1 MEKIAYKEF
10 LQETKT
16 EKILNVSDVK
26 SVIDALLRG
35 DDNGEYEEYEDVAYQ
50 NSTRKKLRTVADFF
64 TNMELQIY
72 GSVDD
77 FHNCAVPYAKANMY
91 DCACKVLERGL
102 NGFDASI
109 DLLSD
114 YILYGIKCRE
124 YEKCEEYYKRLNMI
138 PKRQWTWRAFS
149 FSIDYL
155 LDKANSILDIGQRN
169 VLQQTVTNLTDE
181 FIVLIGTDQAY
192 FDKAQVIRTF
202 GSDNEETEE
211 TVLYRGIDS
220 LKSAPR
226 CALRL
231 SDILVDKGEYKEA
244 ARLIK
249 KCCVNAFKPQ
259 PDINGSYSF
268 LLSALCNA
276 SWIFEE
282 HLDRDYADCK
292 DAIME
297 IYRDFNVA
305 LERGLEDIYQDAATT
320 SIKVVAALTG
330 YEYPYSNI
338 DDRYEF

>member
-1 MEKIAYKEF
+1 MGKITYKKF
-10 LQETKT
+10 IQET
-16 EKILNVSDVK
+16 EQENILNVSDVK
-26 SVIDALLRG
+26 SVIDTLLRG
-35 DDNGEYEEYEDVAYQ
+35 DDNGEYEEFEEVAYL
-50 NSTRKKLRTVADFF
+50 NSTRKKLRIVADLFS
-64 TNMELQIY
+64 NMELKVY
-72 GSVDD
+72 GNVDD

-102 NGFDASI
+102 TGSEASI

-114 YILYGIKCRE
+114 YILYGIKCRK

-138 PKRQWTWRAFS
+138 PKKQWTWRAFS

-155 LDKANSILDIGQRN
+155 LDKANRILDVGQRE
-169 VLQQTVTNLTDE
+169 VLQQTVTGLTDE
-181 FIVLIGTDQAY
+181 FIVSIGTDQAY

-202 GSDNEETEE
+202 GSYNEETEE
-211 TVLYRGIDS
+211 TVLYKGIDS

-231 SDILVDKGEYKEA
+231 ADILVDRGEYKEA
-244 ARLIK
+244 ARLIR

-282 HLDRDYADCK
+282 HLDSDYTDCK
-292 DAIME
+292 DTIKE

-305 LERGLEDIYQDAATT
+305 LERGLEDIYKDAATT